1 MSAIRKNVT
10 KATGLGISFYVPA
23 KSMVELTNGI
33 SLKLEGMVGLLEF
46 TVNGEK
52 GVILLPEKTLK
63 SLKETKGRASILV
76 KTIQEY
82 RKSIK

>member
-10 KATGLGISFYVPA
+10 KATALGLGFYFPS

-46 TVNGEK
+46 TINGEK
-52 GVILLPEKTLK
+52 AVLLLPEKTLEAMK
-63 SLKETKGRASILV
+63 KMKGRATVSA

-82 RKSIK
+82 RKEIK